1 MKNLLLAFS
10 LVLLL
15 APDRFKQQQMQYE
28 RVRTAYAQKYADLDK
43 FLKNKGLAMTN
54 LELYLRVFKQEQT
67 LEIWA
72 KKKEDTPFQLLLTYP
87 FCAMS
92 GTVGPKRREGDGQI
106 PEGFYFIDRFNPKSN
121 FYLSLG
127 VNYPNAADKARNPTG
142 KLGGDIF
149 LHGDCQTVGCVSITD
164 DKIKVLYVLAVEAFE
179 QGQTQIPVHFFPVR
193 FNTPAYTQLKSAYTQ
208 APQLLAFWKN
218 LEAGYQAFEQSK
230 TVPSLLATPE
240 GRYVME

>member
-10 LVLLL
+10 LVFLL
-15 APDRFKQQQMQYE
+15 APDRFKQQQLQYE
-28 RVRTAYAQKYADLDK
+28 RVRIAYAQKYTDLSK
-43 FLKNKGLAMTN
+43 FLQAKKLDMNS
-54 LELYLRVFKQEQT
+54 LELYMRAFKHEQV

-72 KKKEDTPFQLLLTYP
+72 KKKEDAQYQLLLTFP

-92 GTVGPKRREGDGQI
+92 GTLGPKRKEGDGQI

-127 VNYPNAADKARNPTG
+127 INYPNDTDKARNPTG

-149 LHGDCQTVGCVSITD
+149 IHGDCQTIGCITITD
-164 DKIKVLYVLAVEAFE
+164 DKMKVVYVLAVEAFE

-193 FNTPAYTQLKSAYTQ
+193 FTSPAYGQLKETHAQSTK
-208 APQLLAFWKN
+208 LLDFWQN
-218 LEAGYQAFEQSK
+218 LEGGYSYFEQNKRLPIVISL
-230 TVPSLLATPE
+230 PSGAYQLQ
-240 GRYVME
+240 